1 MKYLYRAV
9 EEVFPFLP
17 FFVSRKK
24 IKKLID
30 NNDELTAKSE
40 VYKALDAD
48 CLNNR
53 IKEEHERGIKID
65 DKTFKFTLGL
75 SISLTVLAAASGS
88 FAKYLPSNL
97 FAEYIS
103 IACGFSALYMLAA
116 GITALGALKTLP
128 TYGYGTEHIIN
139 QKAGGVS
146 YLSQALFAQERMNI
160 VRHLRNEAAYQ
171 SLRNGF
177 ILLFFALAISV
188 GTHINGQELPKLDSR
203 NVGEQVN
210 TKKNTVS
217 KDRSKITAENINSP
231 EEKPELTVAPPKKG
245 ND

>member
-1 MKYLYRAV
+1 MKYLYRAA
-9 EEVFPFLP
+9 EELFPFIP

-30 NNDELTAKSE
+30 NNELNAKSKA
-40 VYKALDAD
+40 YKSLDAD
-48 CLNNR
+48 CLNDR
-53 IKEEHERGIKID
+53 IKEEHERSIKID

-103 IACGFSALYMLAA
+103 IACGVSALYMLTA

-139 QKAGGVS
+139 QKADGVS

-160 VRHLRNEAAYQ
+160 IRHLRNEAAYQ

-177 ILLFFALAISV
+177 ILLFVALAISV
-188 GTHINGQELPKLDSR
+188 GAHINGQEFPKPDSR
-203 NVGEQVN
+203 YVGEQVN

-217 KDRSKITAENINSP
+217 EDRLKVAAENTNNV
-231 EEKPELTVAPPKKG
+231 EEKPELTAAPSKKG